1 MPLDGDSM
9 GALARLRERAE
20 REESGAPDHFVFP
33 VFERGKID
41 PMRPQRSWRSGWR
54 PLTRQPGFPDSDL
67 TIFVIPRCRSVC

>member
-20 REESGAPDHFVFP
+20 REESGAPDRFAFP

-41 PMRPQRSWRSGWR
+41 PMRLSEAGAQDGA
-54 PLTRQPGFPDSDL
+54 L
-67 TIFVIPRCRSVC
+67 